1 MANLIK
7 QELDQWLD
15 QVRYGFLNSSEYHP
29 TEFSLNFMNF
39 IKLVNGGEGESN
51 KTPPVHLKMMDKLTE
66 GKERIVNLCF
76 RGSGKTTIFME
87 YLTLYLA
94 VFHEIPGFGP
104 VEGMIYVSDSMENGA
119 KSARKNIE
127 FRYERSDFL
136 KKYIKEAK
144 FTDAYLEFTNVKDQ
158 KMGVKLFG
166 ATTGLR
172 GTKIFGKRP
181 VLCHVKGTPV
191 FTDMGYHYVEEYYKK
206 GESRFLQGINVW
218 VEGMIHKE
226 TVTPEHRYWIGSR
239 IRTRRKE
246 YLSDGKTNSITL
258 YDWITPHWVEAQD
271 ISICKKLGNQRTQD
285 DYICKKV
292 DMTVEQIPPIL
303 FKEKVISER
312 DSQGRIVASAV
323 QDVYKVYPRMLENEW
338 WWLYGLY
345 LADGHS
351 GTNRIGFTVADTQRN
366 TVGAKLKQI
375 AEKLGYTLGQET
387 QKNGC
392 YQTYI
397 FDSVLDRVLRDNHL
411 ANSVKELPLW
421 VLRIDP
427 EKQKQLLLGYIA
439 GDGYIDS
446 KNGQIRINSINKD
459 VIYKLGLICERLSL
473 PYHIR
478 NARTKEVWT
487 TFPNGSTCLAHK
499 QWELRL
505 SQNITK
511 VLGIALQEKES
522 TEVFFKDGL
531 LWRKIRKTK
540 WAEEE
545 QEFIPIETPDHTYQT
560 LFGMSHNCVLDD
572 LISDEAAKSK
582 TVMNLIKDTVYKGV
596 NYALDPTRHKIIFNG
611 TPFNKEDIIIEA
623 VESGAWDVNVW
634 PVCEKFPCNPED
646 FEGAWSDRFTY
657 DYVNNQY
664 QTALKTGK
672 LAAFYQELM
681 LRISSDDERLV
692 QDADI
697 RWYDRQALLRNKHNF
712 NFYIT
717 TDFATSAKETA
728 DYSVIS
734 VWAYNAN
741 KEWFWVDGVCE
752 KQTMDKNVDALF
764 KLVQQYH
771 PQAVGVEVTGQQGG
785 FVPWLQKE
793 QINRNIWFTFATT
806 KGSPGIRPTTDK
818 LTRFNLVVPWFKAGK
833 IYFPEQM
840 KDSIIMGTFMQQI
853 KLCTIN
859 GIKGHDDCIDTI
871 SMLGYLNPWEPNSNT
886 SPIYVPTAGDIYPD
900 EPEIE
905 IYTRDSYIV

>member
-181 VLCHVKGTPV
+181 
-191 FTDMGYHYVEEYYKK
+191 
-206 GESRFLQGINVW
+206 
-218 VEGMIHKE
+218 
-226 TVTPEHRYWIGSR
+226 
-239 IRTRRKE
+239 
-246 YLSDGKTNSITL
+246 
-258 YDWITPHWVEAQD
+258 
-271 ISICKKLGNQRTQD
+271 
-285 DYICKKV
+285 
-292 DMTVEQIPPIL
+292 
-303 FKEKVISER
+303 
-312 DSQGRIVASAV
+312 
-323 QDVYKVYPRMLENEW
+323 
-338 WWLYGLY
+338 
-345 LADGHS
+345 
-351 GTNRIGFTVADTQRN
+351 
-366 TVGAKLKQI
+366 
-375 AEKLGYTLGQET
+375 
-387 QKNGC
+387 
-392 YQTYI
+392 
-397 FDSVLDRVLRDNHL
+397 
-411 ANSVKELPLW
+411 
-421 VLRIDP
+421 
-427 EKQKQLLLGYIA
+427 
-439 GDGYIDS
+439 
-446 KNGQIRINSINKD
+446 
-459 VIYKLGLICERLSL
+459 
-473 PYHIR
+473 
-478 NARTKEVWT
+478 
-487 TFPNGSTCLAHK
+487 CL
-499 QWELRL
+499 
-505 SQNITK
+505 
-511 VLGIALQEKES
+511 
-522 TEVFFKDGL
+522 
-531 LWRKIRKTK
+531 
-540 WAEEE
+540 
-545 QEFIPIETPDHTYQT
+545 
-560 LFGMSHNCVLDD
+560 CVLDD

-697 RWYDRQALLRNKHNF
+697 RWYDRQALLRNRHNF

-741 KEWFWVDGVCE
+741 KEWFWVDGICE